1 MQESWVIELGGLKFG
16 LTHDVPIPEFPP
28 HLTLERAMMRYF
40 GTTDLDVLIYGDTH
54 VEAIDVFGKTL
65 CVNPGSPTYPRNLD
79 TQMGTIGFIDISTNT
94 TPSRI
99 ERALIK
105 VAWCL
110 FFALPII
117 YVCYVLSHNGYFE
130 RDSATLF
137 FALGILMSCLAG
149 AGVYLGFV
157 LVVMFATFFKV
168 RPVHDAD

>member
-1 MQESWVIELGGLKFG
+1 MISIRYHSKTQLLLVCAPVLIMIGTLLVLAFRGTAASDAMGPMSKVAIAASLLWLFLGGE
-16 LTHDVPIPEFPP
+16 VMV
-28 HLTLERAMMRYF
+28 HLQER
-40 GTTDLDVLIYGDTH
+40 GVT
-54 VEAIDVFGKTL
+54 
-65 CVNPGSPTYPRNLD
+65 
-79 TQMGTIGFIDISTNT
+79 TIGFIDISKNT
-94 TPSRI
+94 SPSRI

-117 YVCYVLSHNGYFE
+117 YVCYVIGHDGYFE